1 MLNLELV
8 SYRSSQCGTMDE
20 NVVYSYVQDSSESN
34 EILSAENAVQVVE
47 QDQVSELLN
56 TF

>member
-47 QDQVSELLN
+47 QDQVSEILN